1 MEDNFTQLLKIVQTV
16 EGAARPQEVNFVDT
30 SGIGQQQA
38 GAARPRYSEMLK
50 TVFALESKLQL
61 EMRQQG
67 MHAPQQLK
75 TQQEAQVQQERV
87 TVAQKRV
94 PQIRAPPMPNIR
106 IGAAVS
112 RGITAMEAEKQAVGR
127 ELGALVKGMG
137 ALESAVK
144 SVTIKKIDT
153 RSLVL
158 PNLSVSDQIVE
169 LERIAQGLK
178 ENVFDQDQLS
188 VIRQE
193 VLGLN
198 QVANEGKRQGDP
210 LTAARD
216 QRLREIMSMF
226 NG

>member
-16 EGAARPQEVNFVDT
+16 EGAAKPQEVNFVDT
-30 SGIGQQQA
+30 SGIGQQPS
-38 GAARPRYSEMLK
+38 GAARPRYSDMLK
-50 TVFALESKLQL
+50 TVFAIESKLQL
-61 EMRQQG
+61 EMKQQG
-67 MHAPQQLK
+67 THSAQQLK

-87 TVAQKRV
+87 SVAQRV
-94 PQIRAPPMPNIR
+94 APQIRTPPMPNIQ

-112 RGITAMEAEKQAVGR
+112 RGVTAMEAEKQAVGR
-127 ELGALVKGMG
+127 ELGVLVRDLG
-137 ALESAVK
+137 ALESLAK
-144 SVTIKKIDT
+144 SIRIKKIDT

-188 VIRQE
+188 VVRQE

-198 QVANEGKRQGDP
+198 QVANEGKRQQDP
-210 LTAARD
+210 LTVARD
-216 QRLREIMSMF
+216 QRLKEIMSMF